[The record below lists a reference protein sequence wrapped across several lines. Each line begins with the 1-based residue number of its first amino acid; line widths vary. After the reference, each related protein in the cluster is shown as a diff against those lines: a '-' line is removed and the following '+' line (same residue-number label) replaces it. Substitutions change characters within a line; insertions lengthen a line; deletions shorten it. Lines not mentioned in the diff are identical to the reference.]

1 MKIVTLSSKR
11 QITIPKHILGDRI
24 LLPGDRLIIQK
35 EQYGLSIKPLGTS
48 VVRET
53 AGSLGQYISSAKR
66 GVSLAEILRET
77 KKKTS
82 KKLAGEA

>member
-11 QITIPKHILGDRI
+11 QITIPKYIFGEEVLR
-24 LLPGDRLIIQK
+24 PGDRLIIQK
-35 EQYGLSIKPLGTS
+35 EQDGLLIKPLGAS

-53 AGSLGQYISSAKR
+53 AGSLGTYIPSTKR
-66 GVSLAEILRET
+66 GISLSKILQET

-82 KKLAGEA
+82 RKLAREA

>member
-11 QITIPKHILGDRI
+11 QITIPKYILEDRI
-24 LLPGDRLIIQK
+24 LRPGDRLIIQR
-35 EQYGLSIKPLGTS
+35 EQDGLLIKPIGTS

-53 AGSLGQYISSAKR
+53 AGSLGQYIPSVKR
-66 GVSLAEILRET
+66 GVSLSVILRET

-82 KKLAGEA
+82 KKLAREA

>member
-11 QITIPKHILGDRI
+11 QITIPKHILGDRV
-24 LLPGDRLIIQK
+24 LRPGDRLIIQK
-35 EQYGLSIKPLGTS
+35 EQDGLSMKPLGTS

-53 AGSLGQYISSAKR
+53 AGSLGKYISSAKR
-66 GVSLAEILRET
+66 GVSLSAILRET

-82 KKLAGEA
+82 KKLAREA

>member
-24 LLPGDRLIIQK
+24 LRPGDRMIIQR
-35 EQYGLSIKPLGTS
+35 EQDGLSIKPLGTS

-53 AGSLGQYISSAKR
+53 AGSLGQYIASAKR
-66 GVSLAEILRET
+66 GVSLSAILRET

-82 KKLAGEA
+82 KKLAREA

>member
-24 LLPGDRLIIQK
+24 LRPGDRLMIQK
-35 EQYGLSIKPLGTS
+35 EQHGLSLKLLGTS

-53 AGSLGQYISSAKR
+53 AGSLGRYISSAER
-66 GVSLAEILRET
+66 EVSLPAILRET

-82 KKLAGEA
+82 KRLAEEA

>member
-1 MKIVTLSSKR
+1 MKILTLSSKR
-11 QITIPKHILGDRI
+11 QITIPKYILGDNI
-24 LLPGDRLIIQK
+24 LRPGDRLIIRK
-35 EQYGLSIKPLGTS
+35 EHDGLLIKPLGTS

-66 GVSLAEILRET
+66 GISLSKILRET

-82 KKLAGEA
+82 KKLAREA

>member
-24 LLPGDRLIIQK
+24 LRPGDRMIIQR
-35 EQYGLSIKPLGTS
+35 EQNGLLMKLIGTS

-53 AGSLGQYISSAKR
+53 AGSLGKYIPSAKK
-66 GVSLAEILRET
+66 GASLSEILRET

-82 KKLAGEA
+82 KKLAGAA